1 MKAVKQCF
9 PMPSMA
15 RCIIF
20 SFLILIL
27 GCGRSQPQIDR
38 FKELRENMVT
48 TQIISRGIS
57 DKKVIGAMRK
67 VERHL
72 FVPEN
77 HIQHAYGD
85 YPLPIGYGQTISQPY
100 IVAFMTEILN
110 LDESS
115 KVLEVGTGSGY
126 QAAILAE
133 ICDSVYTIEIVE
145 ELGTRAAQLF
155 KKLGYSN
162 IKVKIG
168 DGYEG
173 WSEYSPF
180 DAIIVTCAPT
190 HIPDPLKDQLK
201 EGGRMIIPVGE
212 RYVQELVLLTKKKG
226 ALKQTSVLPVR
237 FVPMVDEDDR
247 IY

>member
-1 MKAVKQCF
+1 MRALEKY
-9 PMPSMA
+9 
-15 RCIIF
+15 IIF
-20 SFLILIL
+20 SL
-27 GCGRSQPQIDR
+27 GIMTISCVQSRPQVDR
-38 FKELRENMVT
+38 FRELRENMVR
-48 TQIISRGIS
+48 TQIMARGIT
-57 DKKVIGAMRK
+57 DKAVIEAMKK

-72 FVPEN
+72 FVPEVY
-77 HIQHAYGD
+77 IQQAYGD
-85 YPLPIGYGQTISQPY
+85 HPLPIGYGQTISQPY
-100 IVAFMTEILN
+100 IVAFMTEILK
-110 LDESS
+110 LDKSS

-145 ELGTRAAQLF
+145 ELGNRAKKLF
-155 KKLGYSN
+155 KELGYNN

-173 WSEYSPF
+173 WDEYSPY

-190 HIPDPLKDQLK
+190 HVPEPLEDQLK

-212 RYVQELVLLTKKKG
+212 RYIQELVLLTKKNDT
-226 ALKQTSVLPVR
+226 LRHSSVLDVR
-237 FVPMVDEDDR
+237 FVPMVDEKDK

>member
-1 MKAVKQCF
+1 MKGIRQFF
-9 PMPSMA
+9 PLPIMA
-15 RCIIF
+15 RYTIF

-38 FKELRENMVT
+38 FKELRENMVR

-57 DKKVIGAMRK
+57 DKSVIEAMRK

-72 FVPEN
+72 FVPEI
-77 HIQHAYGD
+77 HIQNAYGD
-85 YPLPIGYGQTISQPY
+85 HPLPIGYGQTISQPY
-100 IVAFMTEILN
+100 IVAFMTEILR
-110 LDESS
+110 LDENSR
-115 KVLEVGTGSGY
+115 VLEVGTGSGY

-133 ICDSVYTIEIVE
+133 ICDSVCTIEIVE
-145 ELGTRAAQLF
+145 ELGTKAAQLF

-173 WSEYSPF
+173 WAECSPF

-190 HIPDPLKDQLK
+190 HVPDPLKDQLK